1 MTFKKGEKVQT
12 EDGEMGEILFIDK
25 NGLEA
30 QVALAH
36 MSMKMRTD
44 TLRRFDSESATK
56 PVARPAAA
64 KAPSAKRAR
73 VRRTPK
79 G

>member
-1 MTFKKGEKVQT
+1 MTFKKGEKIQT
-12 EDGEMGEILFIDK
+12 EDGQVGEILFIDK

-36 MSMKMRTD
+36 VSMKVRTD
-44 TLRRFDSESATK
+44 TLRKFESDATVK
-56 PVARPAAA
+56 SAVRPGAAAAPAAKGA
-64 KAPSAKRAR
+64 K

-79 G
+79 R